1 LQAFCRASLSFLP
14 CATLS
19 TAAADV
25 GQRQPTHKATARH
38 PMGIFDRIKAS
49 IFGHHDAPAAPAST
63 PPSAGI
69 TGGSSSTAPAA
80 PSTPA
85 SASASAATMPTV
97 DVEAMLEAKAK
108 TYSHPVNWRES
119 IVDLM
124 ALLGIDNS
132 LAERRAL
139 ARELGYT
146 GDLNDTAPM
155 NIWLHKQV
163 MRKLA
168 ENGGKVPADLLD

>member
-1 LQAFCRASLSFLP
+1 
-14 CATLS
+14 
-19 TAAADV
+19 
-25 GQRQPTHKATARH
+25 
-38 PMGIFDRIKAS
+38 MGIFDKLKAS
-49 IFGHHDAPAAPAST
+49 IFGQQHSAPTPAARPPAS
-63 PPSAGI
+63 AGV
-69 TGGSSSTAPAA
+69 TGGSSSTAPAPTPA
-80 PSTPA
+80 PA
-85 SASASAATMPTV
+85 SASAPSAAMPVV

-108 TYSHPVNWRES
+108 TYSHPVNWRTS

-124 ALLGIDNS
+124 AIVGIDNS

-146 GDLNDTAPM
+146 GDMNDTAPM

>member
-1 LQAFCRASLSFLP
+1 
-14 CATLS
+14 
-19 TAAADV
+19 
-25 GQRQPTHKATARH
+25 
-38 PMGIFDRIKAS
+38 MGIFDKLKAS
-49 IFGHHDAPAAPAST
+49 IFGQQHTASAPAARPPAS
-63 PPSAGI
+63 AGV
-69 TGGSSSTAPAA
+69 TGGSSSTAPAPA
-80 PSTPA
+80 PAAA
-85 SASASAATMPTV
+85 SAPPTTMPVV

-108 TYSHPVNWRES
+108 TYSHPVNWRTS

-124 ALLGIDNS
+124 AIVGIDNS
-132 LAERRAL
+132 LAERRPL

-146 GDLNDTAPM
+146 GDMNDTAPM

>member
-1 LQAFCRASLSFLP
+1 
-14 CATLS
+14 
-19 TAAADV
+19 
-25 GQRQPTHKATARH
+25 
-38 PMGIFDRIKAS
+38 MGIFDKLKES
-49 IFGHHDAPAAPAST
+49 IFGHHNAGSAAPAAPAS
-63 PPSAGI
+63 AGI
-69 TGGSSSTAPAA
+69 VSGGSSTAPPAPAAA
-80 PSTPA
+80 PTP
-85 SASASAATMPTV
+85 SAPAATMPTV
-97 DVEAMLEAKAK
+97 DVAAMLDAKAAK
-108 TYSHPVNWRES
+108 TGHKVNWRES

-124 ALLGIDNS
+124 SLVGIDNS

-168 ENGGKVPADLLD
+168 ENGGKVPPELLD

>member
-1 LQAFCRASLSFLP
+1 
-14 CATLS
+14 
-19 TAAADV
+19 
-25 GQRQPTHKATARH
+25 
-38 PMGIFDRIKAS
+38 MGIFDKLKES
-49 IFGHHDAPAAPAST
+49 IFGHHATAPAAPAG

-69 TGGSSSTAPAA
+69 VAGGSSTAPSAPPPAAA
-80 PSTPA
+80 PSAP
-85 SASASAATMPTV
+85 AATMPVV
-97 DVEAMLEAKAK
+97 DVAAMLDAKAAK
-108 TYSHPVNWRES
+108 LGHKVNWRES

-124 ALLGIDNS
+124 SLVGIDNS
-132 LAERRAL
+132 LSERRAL

-168 ENGGKVPADLLD
+168 ENGGKVPPELLD

>member
-1 LQAFCRASLSFLP
+1 
-14 CATLS
+14 
-19 TAAADV
+19 
-25 GQRQPTHKATARH
+25 
-38 PMGIFDRIKAS
+38 MGIFDKMKAA
-49 IFGHHDAPAAPAST
+49 IFGHHDAPATPAG
-63 PPSAGI
+63 PPTAGI
-69 TGGSSSTAPAA
+69 VSGSSSTAAAPTPAPAPAA
-80 PSTPA
+80 AP
-85 SASASAATMPTV
+85 AATIPTV

-108 TYSHPVNWRES
+108 TYSHPVNWRTS

-124 ALLGIDNS
+124 AMLGIDNS

>member
-1 LQAFCRASLSFLP
+1 
-14 CATLS
+14 
-19 TAAADV
+19 
-25 GQRQPTHKATARH
+25 
-38 PMGIFDRIKAS
+38 MGIFDKIKGA
-49 IFGHHDAPAAPAST
+49 IFGHHDAPATPAG
-63 PPSAGI
+63 PPSAGVVSG
-69 TGGSSSTAPAA
+69 TSSTAAA
-80 PSTPA
+80 TTPTPA
-85 SASASAATMPTV
+85 PASAATMPTV

-108 TYSHPVNWRES
+108 TYSHPVNWRTS

-124 ALLGIDNS
+124 AMLGIDNS

>member
-1 LQAFCRASLSFLP
+1 
-14 CATLS
+14 
-19 TAAADV
+19 
-25 GQRQPTHKATARH
+25 
-38 PMGIFDRIKAS
+38 MGIFDKIKAS
-49 IFGHHDAPAAPAST
+49 IFGPHRNTPATPAGPPAS
-63 PPSAGI
+63 AGV
-69 TGGSSSTAPAA
+69 TTGSSSTAPAA
-80 PSTPA
+80 TPP
-85 SASASAATMPTV
+85 SASAPAATMTEV

-108 TYSHPVNWRES
+108 TYSHPVNWRTS

-124 ALLGIDNS
+124 ALVGIDNS

-168 ENGGKVPADLLD
+168 ENGGTVPAELLD

>member
-1 LQAFCRASLSFLP
+1 
-14 CATLS
+14 
-19 TAAADV
+19 
-25 GQRQPTHKATARH
+25 
-38 PMGIFDRIKAS
+38 MGIFDKLKAS
-49 IFGHHDAPAAPAST
+49 IFGQQHTASAPAARPPAS
-63 PPSAGI
+63 AGV
-69 TGGSSSTAPAA
+69 TGGSSSTAPPPTPA
-80 PSTPA
+80 PA
-85 SASASAATMPTV
+85 SASAPSAAMPVV

-108 TYSHPVNWRES
+108 TYSHPVNWRTS

-124 ALLGIDNS
+124 AIVGIDNS

-146 GDLNDTAPM
+146 GDMNDTAPM

>member
-1 LQAFCRASLSFLP
+1 
-14 CATLS
+14 
-19 TAAADV
+19 
-25 GQRQPTHKATARH
+25 
-38 PMGIFDRIKAS
+38 MGIFDKLKDS
-49 IFGHHDAPAAPAST
+49 IFGHHTDAPGPRAAP
-63 PPSAGI
+63 PSFGDVV
-69 TGGSSSTAPAA
+69 GGSSSTAPT
-80 PSTPA
+80 PSPA
-85 SASASAATMPTV
+85 TSMPEV
-97 DVEAMLEAKAK
+97 DVEAMLEAKAAK
-108 TYSHPVNWRES
+108 LGHKVNWRTS

-124 ALLGIDNS
+124 SLVGIDNS

-146 GDLNDTAPM
+146 GDMNDTAPM

>member
-1 LQAFCRASLSFLP
+1 
-14 CATLS
+14 
-19 TAAADV
+19 
-25 GQRQPTHKATARH
+25 
-38 PMGIFDRIKAS
+38 MGIFDKMKAA
-49 IFGHHDAPAAPAST
+49 IFGHHDAPATPAG
-63 PPSAGI
+63 PPSAGVVSG
-69 TGGSSSTAPAA
+69 TSSTAAA
-80 PSTPA
+80 PTPTPA
-85 SASASAATMPTV
+85 PAPASAATMPTV

-108 TYSHPVNWRES
+108 TYSHPVNWRTS

-124 ALLGIDNS
+124 AILGIDNS
-132 LAERRAL
+132 LAERRAP

>member
-1 LQAFCRASLSFLP
+1 MS
-14 CATLS
+14 
-19 TAAADV
+19 
-25 GQRQPTHKATARH
+25 
-38 PMGIFDRIKAS
+38 
-49 IFGHHDAPAAPAST
+49 
-63 PPSAGI
+63 
-69 TGGSSSTAPAA
+69 
-80 PSTPA
+80 
-85 SASASAATMPTV
+85 TV

-108 TYSHPVNWRES
+108 TFGHKVNWRTS

-124 ALLGIDNS
+124 ALVGIDNS
-132 LAERRAL
+132 LAERREL

-146 GDLNDTAPM
+146 GDMNDTAPM

>member
-1 LQAFCRASLSFLP
+1 MHREAS
-14 CATLS
+14 
-19 TAAADV
+19 
-25 GQRQPTHKATARH
+25 
-38 PMGIFDRIKAS
+38 MGIFDKLKES
-49 IFGHHDAPAAPAST
+49 IFGHHATAPAG

-69 TGGSSSTAPAA
+69 VAGGSSTAPSAPPPAAA
-80 PSTPA
+80 PSAP
-85 SASASAATMPTV
+85 AATMPVV
-97 DVEAMLEAKAK
+97 DVAAMLDAKATK
-108 TYSHPVNWRES
+108 LGHKVNWRES

-124 ALLGIDNS
+124 SLVGIDNS
-132 LAERRAL
+132 LSERRAL

-168 ENGGKVPADLLD
+168 ENGGKVPPELLD

>member
-1 LQAFCRASLSFLP
+1 
-14 CATLS
+14 
-19 TAAADV
+19 
-25 GQRQPTHKATARH
+25 
-38 PMGIFDRIKAS
+38 
-49 IFGHHDAPAAPAST
+49 
-63 PPSAGI
+63 
-69 TGGSSSTAPAA
+69 
-80 PSTPA
+80 
-85 SASASAATMPTV
+85 MPTV
-97 DVEAMLEAKAK
+97 DVAAMLDAKAAK
-108 TYSHPVNWRES
+108 TGHKVNWRES

-124 ALLGIDNS
+124 SLVGIDNS

-168 ENGGKVPADLLD
+168 ENGGKVPAELLD

>member
-1 LQAFCRASLSFLP
+1 
-14 CATLS
+14 
-19 TAAADV
+19 
-25 GQRQPTHKATARH
+25 
-38 PMGIFDRIKAS
+38 MGIFDKLKDS
-49 IFGHHDAPAAPAST
+49 IFGRRSDAPTPSGGAPSFT
-63 PPSAGI
+63 GTTAG
-69 TGGSSSTAPAA
+69 GSSTAPAPA
-80 PSTPA
+80 PTPA
-85 SASASAATMPTV
+85 PAATMAVV
-97 DVEAMLEAKAK
+97 DVEAMLESMAAKYPHK
-108 TYSHPVNWRES
+108 VNWRTS

-124 ALLGIDNS
+124 ALVGIDNS

-146 GDLNDTAPM
+146 GDMNDTAPM

>member
-1 LQAFCRASLSFLP
+1 
-14 CATLS
+14 
-19 TAAADV
+19 
-25 GQRQPTHKATARH
+25 
-38 PMGIFDRIKAS
+38 MGIFDKMKAA
-49 IFGHHDAPAAPAST
+49 IFGHRDAPATPAG
-63 PPSAGI
+63 PASAGI
-69 TGGSSSTAPAA
+69 VSGSSSTAPTPAPA
-80 PSTPA
+80 PSPA
-85 SASASAATMPTV
+85 PAATMPVV

-108 TYSHPVNWRES
+108 TYSHPVNWRTS

-124 ALLGIDNS
+124 AMLGIDNS

>member
-1 LQAFCRASLSFLP
+1 
-14 CATLS
+14 
-19 TAAADV
+19 
-25 GQRQPTHKATARH
+25 
-38 PMGIFDRIKAS
+38 MGIFDRIKAS
-49 IFGHHDAPAAPAST
+49 IFGHHDAPTAPAST

>member
-1 LQAFCRASLSFLP
+1 
-14 CATLS
+14 
-19 TAAADV
+19 
-25 GQRQPTHKATARH
+25 
-38 PMGIFDRIKAS
+38 MGIFDKMKAA
-49 IFGHHDAPAAPAST
+49 IFGHHDAPATPAG

-69 TGGSSSTAPAA
+69 VSGSSSTAP
-80 PSTPA
+80 TPA
-85 SASASAATMPTV
+85 PAPTPSSAPAATMPVV

-108 TYSHPVNWRES
+108 TYSHPVNWRTS

-124 ALLGIDNS
+124 ALVGIDNS

>member
-1 LQAFCRASLSFLP
+1 MGIFDKLKESIFGHNNAPAAKPADFSGVSAGGS
-14 CATLS
+14 S
-19 TAAADV
+19 TAAA
-25 GQRQPTHKATARH
+25 P
-38 PMGIFDRIKAS
+38 P
-49 IFGHHDAPAAPAST
+49 
-63 PPSAGI
+63 PPSA
-69 TGGSSSTAPAA
+69 P
-80 PSTPA
+80 TP
-85 SASASAATMPTV
+85 AATMQPV
-97 DVEAMLEAKAK
+97 DVEAMLEAKAAK
-108 TYSHPVNWRES
+108 LGHKVNWRTS

-124 ALLGIDNS
+124 ALVGIDNS
-132 LAERRAL
+132 LSERRAL

>member
-1 LQAFCRASLSFLP
+1 
-14 CATLS
+14 
-19 TAAADV
+19 
-25 GQRQPTHKATARH
+25 
-38 PMGIFDRIKAS
+38 MGIFDKMKAA
-49 IFGHHDAPAAPAST
+49 IFGHHDAPATPAG

-69 TGGSSSTAPAA
+69 VSGTSSTAAA
-80 PSTPA
+80 PTPT
-85 SASASAATMPTV
+85 SAPASAATMPTV

-108 TYSHPVNWRES
+108 TYSHPVNWRTS

-124 ALLGIDNS
+124 AILGIDNS

>member
-1 LQAFCRASLSFLP
+1 
-14 CATLS
+14 
-19 TAAADV
+19 
-25 GQRQPTHKATARH
+25 
-38 PMGIFDRIKAS
+38 MGIFDKLKDS
-49 IFGHHDAPAAPAST
+49 IFGGHSGAPAPRAAP
-63 PPSAGI
+63 PVFGDVV
-69 TGGSSSTAPAA
+69 GGSSSTAPAPA
-80 PSTPA
+80 P
-85 SASASAATMPTV
+85 AAPMPEV
-97 DVEAMLEAKAK
+97 DVEAMLEAKAVK
-108 TYSHPVNWRES
+108 LGHKVNWRTS

-124 ALLGIDNS
+124 SLVGIDNS

-146 GDLNDTAPM
+146 GDMNDTAPM